1 MARPSKYNKDL
12 AFKILGKLAEGMSL
26 RKICAQS
33 DMPAISTVLKWRAE
47 KEEFSEQYA
56 HARELQAFGMFD
68 ELIDIADESDKDN
81 VAVDKLRID
90 SRKWYLSKVLPKVCG
105 DKIQTEHTGEV
116 KINQVT
122 RKIIE

>member
-1 MARPSKYNKDL
+1 MARPTKYSDEL
-12 AFKILGKLAEGMSL
+12 ADNILGQLAEGQSL
-26 RKICAQS
+26 RKICS
-33 DMPAISTVLKWRAE
+33 REGMPSISTVLHWRRTN
-47 KEEFSEQYA
+47 EEFLNQYT